1 VRRQRR
7 LLHRARTLVRVVL
20 VQSRDEIGDAEM
32 PPLLSRRVAAVQLLC
47 REVEQ
52 REARTGKLPSFE
64 APLIKFKFHK
74 NIEPQLSLEGRRR
87 TRAEKLRRPR
97 PPVCVGARQHLS
109 RNAIFELIS

>member
-1 VRRQRR
+1 
-7 LLHRARTLVRVVL
+7 VRVVL
-20 VQSRDEIGDAEM
+20 VQSRDEIGGAEM

-52 REARTGKLPSFE
+52 REARTGKPSIE
-64 APLIKFKFHK
+64 APQPLAVFFKSKFKIQK
-74 NIEPQLSLEGRRR
+74 YRTADLEGRRR

-109 RNAIFELIS
+109 RKTQSLN

>member
-52 REARTGKLPSFE
+52 REARTGKQLPSFE
-64 APLIKFKFHK
+64 APLKFKFQK
-74 NIEPQLSLEGRRR
+74 YR
-87 TRAEKLRRPR
+87 TA
-97 PPVCVGARQHLS
+97 ALS
-109 RNAIFELIS
+109 RGKKKNARGEVAAASTASLCRCAAAPFKKRNL